1 MAESESGQEKT
12 EQATPKKLEKQME
25 SGQFARS
32 KEVNTLG
39 LIIGAMLVLTIMAPK
54 MVETLQF
61 FMSSIFQKC
70 LSSIFHPVYTLW
82 PIRVIPWR

>member
-32 KEVNTLG
+32 REVNTLV
-39 LIIGAMLVLTIMAPK
+39 LIVAGMMVLTLMAPK
-54 MVETLQF
+54 MMET
-61 FMSSIFQKC
+61 FQLFTISTFQQMGTLRMTSES
-70 LSSIFHPVYTLW
+70 LSATTGVSC
-82 PIRVIPWR
+82 